1 MVSYNIDGKRAIITF
16 QSEAHNAL
24 NLEDLNEIKTFLGTA
39 SENPDVG
46 VVVLQSTGEKTFC
59 AGANFNQLIAIE
71 SHEDGQTFF
80 NGFGN
85 VILAIRNCKKVVVG
99 RIQGRAIGGGVGLAA
114 ACDFTIASKFATI
127 RLSELNIGLGPLVIG
142 PMVERK
148 MGLAALTSLS
158 LNPQEWQTAYW
169 AKEKGLYNEVFET
182 QTQCD
187 AYLESF
193 LTNIESMSS
202 EAKTAV
208 KTMLWHDTNHWTE
221 LLNQRAAQSAG
232 LLITESCKSEIN
244 KFLSKSV

>member
-1 MVSYNIDGKRAIITF
+1 MVSYNIDDKRAIITF

-99 RIQGRAIGGGVGLAA
+99 RIQ
-114 ACDFTIASKFATI
+114 
-127 RLSELNIGLGPLVIG
+127 
-142 PMVERK
+142 
-148 MGLAALTSLS
+148 
-158 LNPQEWQTAYW
+158 
-169 AKEKGLYNEVFET
+169 
-182 QTQCD
+182 
-187 AYLESF
+187 
-193 LTNIESMSS
+193 
-202 EAKTAV
+202 
-208 KTMLWHDTNHWTE
+208 
-221 LLNQRAAQSAG
+221 
-232 LLITESCKSEIN
+232 
-244 KFLSKSV
+244 